1 MRIYVKLVRKKML
14 KYGLD
19 EELVLA
25 GEYYGVFV
33 STMVI

>member
-19 EELVLA
+19 EELALQVNIM
-25 GEYYGVFV
+25 EYL
-33 STMVI
+33 